1 MQNRLVKGQISAAPS
16 SVDFW
21 MIHSS
26 LSPLGIPTNRVT
38 ARGGSD
44 TLGALEMI
52 ASSTSSGAA
61 RTTCAA

>member
-1 MQNRLVKGQISAAPS
+1 MTSSFFGFAMQKRLVNGMISAAPS

-26 LSPLGIPTNRVT
+26 FSPLGIPTNRVT

-44 TLGALEMI
+44 TLGPLK
-52 ASSTSSGAA
+52 
-61 RTTCAA
+61 